1 MGDEF
6 NMSMP
11 GEQQIGLPGNQH
23 LARQIQEAG
32 VEMHIWEVVA
42 GAAINVVGSLIG
54 GNKSASAARKSA
66 QMSNEAAQRQL
77 EYDTKAWDMSK
88 DKLRANREFAVKEV
102 EQRAKNE
109 GKVAAFKDASNLE
122 RYNYDMMIRNR
133 EQTSLNQQYLR
144 SDDIYNQQITLNA
157 LTARAGRENEFR
169 KLQEI
174 GAEAAFDAE
183 EQRIQRLKAQGTAYA
198 RGVSGKTTGKIAQ
211 SIDADLG
218 RKMAMINESLAS
230 AGRNTKAILQEI
242 ARDKTSADLAALAQK
257 MLDPGV
263 LPTPI
268 VPFKTPM
275 AEFLYPRE
283 IEEFDFG
290 PKPVLGAIKDP
301 GAAANQVWGTTIS
314 GIAGT
319 VGNALGSLDL
329 GW

>member
-23 LARQIQEAG
+23 LAKQIQESGIQMNFDPWTA
-32 VEMHIWEVVA
+32 IA
-42 GAAINVVGSLIG
+42 GAAVNVVGSLIG
-54 GNKSASAARKSA
+54 GNKSASAARRQA
-66 QMSNEAAQRQL
+66 EASNEAAQRQL

-88 DKLRANREFAVKEV
+88 DKLLANREYAVKEV
-102 EQRAKNE
+102 EQKAKNE
-109 GKVAAFKDASNLE
+109 GKIAAFKDASNLE

-144 SDDIYNQQITLNA
+144 SDDIYNQQITLNS

-174 GAEAAFDAE
+174 GAEASFDAE
-183 EQRIQRLKAQGTAYA
+183 ELRIQRLKAQGAAYA
-198 RGVSGKTTGKIAQ
+198 RGVSGRTTSKIVQSADMELGMKIAQ
-211 SIDADLG
+211 
-218 RKMAMINESLAS
+218 INEALAG
-230 AGRNTKAILQEI
+230 AGRNTKAVLQEI
-242 ARDKTSADLAALAQK
+242 ARDKSAADLAAYAQK

-301 GAAANQVWGTTIS
+301 GAAANQVWGSTIS

-319 VGNALGSLDL
+319 IGNTLATWGD
-329 GW
+329 